1 MNNRGEMDY
10 YLGLDIGTESIG
22 WAVTDENYNILK
34 FNGKN
39 MWGSRL
45 FDEALTAAERRTFR
59 TGRRRIQRK
68 KWRIQLLQDL
78 FSEEIAKVD
87 SSFYLKMKD

>member
-59 TGRRRIQRK
+59 TGRRRIQEKNGEYNFFRIYFQRK
-68 KWRIQLLQDL
+68 LQKL
-78 FSEEIAKVD
+78 TAHFI
-87 SSFYLKMKD
+87 